1 MYIASCDMTLG
12 EKIRYLRDVEGSL
25 RGLGRPMS
33 QQELVAGIKQ
43 EVRETISQSYLS
55 QIENGQRP
63 HLTNKT
69 RSILA
74 RFFKVHPGFLVDDP
88 PGYHMDLQSDLRT
101 TEGQLDLWLL
111 QGADRFH
118 SDKDLAESLHRV
130 ASQKDSRRC
139 LVLLGEILDTP
150 GLQEQLWQVLKGANG
165 RRKGTAR

>member
-1 MYIASCDMTLG
+1 
-12 EKIRYLRDVEGSL
+12 
-25 RGLGRPMS
+25 
-33 QQELVAGIKQ
+33 
-43 EVRETISQSYLS
+43 LS

-74 RFFKVHPGFLVDDP
+74 RFFKIHPGFLVDDP

-118 SDKDLAESLHRV
+118 ADEEFAETLHRI
-130 ASQKDSRRC
+130 ASQKDSRRS
-139 LVLLGEILDTP
+139 LVLLGEILNTP
-150 GLQEQLWQVLKGANG
+150 GLQEQLWQVLKGTNG
-165 RRKGTAR
+165 RQKGSAR

>member
-1 MYIASCDMTLG
+1 MTLG

-25 RGLGRPMS
+25 RGLNRPLS
-33 QQELVAGIKQ
+33 QQELLEGIRK
-43 EVRETISQSYLS
+43 EVGEKISQSYLS

-88 PGYHMDLQSDLRT
+88 EGFHMDLQSDLRT

-118 SDKDLAESLHRV
+118 SDKEVSDALHRI
-130 ASQKDSRRC
+130 ASLKDSRRG
-139 LVLLGEILDTP
+139 LVLLGEILNTP
-150 GLQEQLWQVLKGANG
+150 GLEEQLWHVLRGGNG
-165 RRKGTAR
+165 SARRKGRSR

>member
-1 MYIASCDMTLG
+1 MTLG

-25 RGLGRPMS
+25 RGLGRAMS
-33 QQELVAGIKQ
+33 QQELVAGIKK
-43 EVRETISQSYLS
+43 EVGEAISQSYLS

-118 SDKDLAESLHRV
+118 ADKDVTESLHRI
-130 ASQKDSRRC
+130 ASQKDSRRS
-139 LVLLGEILDTP
+139 LVLLGEILNTP

-165 RRKGTAR
+165 RQKGSAR